1 MGKDNRGSNPKSL
14 ENLQKGRAKGLKRR
28 NHNAAGGTGNSWREI
43 LDAVGSLDLTESNW
57 ATLAE
62 AGITREWC
70 KEHGITQYRKL
81 LVAFMAYMNAPD
93 SPALFR
99 EIMERTEPI
108 DRWLLSIDLTKLTLE
123 QLERLRNDEDPR
135 SVILSGSGGD

>member
-1 MGKDNRGSNPKSL
+1 MGDKRGSNPKSL
-14 ENLQKGRAKGLKRR
+14 ENLAKGRAKGIQRR
-28 NHNAAGGTGNSWREI
+28 NHNATGGTGNSWREI
-43 LDAVGSLDLTESNW
+43 LDAVGSLDLTETNW

-70 KEHGITQYRKL
+70 EKHGITQYRKL

-93 SPALFR
+93 SHALFR

-108 DRWLLSIDLTKLTLE
+108 DRWLLSLDLTKLTTE
-123 QLERLRNDEDPR
+123 QLERIANGEDPR
-135 SVILSGSGGD
+135 SVVIAGVSGD